1 MGKLLQDMSIGQN
14 LQKLR
19 TKAGMTQMA
28 VVAQLQILGSKMDRT
43 TYVKIENGV
52 RNIKISDLVALKA
65 IFNVPFDAFFEGLTV
80 SKKK

>member
-19 TKAGMTQMA
+19 TNAGMTQMA

-52 RNIKISDLVALKA
+52 RNIKISDLVALKT

-80 SKKK
+80 RK